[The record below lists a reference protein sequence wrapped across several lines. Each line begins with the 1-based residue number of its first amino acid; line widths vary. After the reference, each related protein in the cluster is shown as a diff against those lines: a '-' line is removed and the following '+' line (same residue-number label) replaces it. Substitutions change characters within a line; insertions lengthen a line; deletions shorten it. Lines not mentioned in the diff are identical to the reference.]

1 MADNISGNKTKAR
14 GLNKS
19 SYPQGPPHN
28 QIKIE
33 VYKHYQ
39 ELARNEDRLFSERLM
54 LCFVGHSILFAG
66 FIMSFEF
73 ASLSRIRIVLSSIG
87 ILLSV
92 FSSIFLAHPAWK
104 AWKIWLKKLKE
115 IEKTFEES
123 GLTVPLPY
131 KAREDM
137 GTQEDFPWIMGCWIF
152 PLLFFILWLVSL
164 ISAV

>member
-1 MADNISGNKTKAR
+1 MK
-14 GLNKS
+14 KS
-19 SYPQGPPHN
+19 SYPQGPLHN

-33 VYKHYQ
+33 VYKLYQ

-73 ASLSRIRIVLSSIG
+73 ANLSIIRIVLSSIG

-104 AWKIWLKKLKE
+104 AFKIWMGKLEE
-115 IEKTFEES
+115 IEKNFEES
-123 GLTVPLPY
+123 GVTVPLPY
-131 KAREDM
+131 KAREDL
-137 GTQEDFPWIMGCWIF
+137 GKQCVFPWIMGCWIF
-152 PLLFFILWLVSL
+152 PSLFLILWLVSL
-164 ISAV
+164 ISALYHV